1 MPKHKVKIRFRH
13 IWTVYYDRSDR
24 GCVTSE
30 SFKTEELAW
39 DEVARVL
46 RSWLKDNAFADE
58 AEVVDEI
65 HRLLDAGDIEEARDT
80 YAELVGAY
88 SGRTEHP
95 HTGET
100 RP

>member
-13 IWTVYYDRSDR
+13 IWTVY
-24 GCVTSE
+24 
-30 SFKTEELAW
+30 
-39 DEVARVL
+39 
-46 RSWLKDNAFADE
+46 
-58 AEVVDEI
+58 VVDEI

-95 HTGET
+95 RTGET